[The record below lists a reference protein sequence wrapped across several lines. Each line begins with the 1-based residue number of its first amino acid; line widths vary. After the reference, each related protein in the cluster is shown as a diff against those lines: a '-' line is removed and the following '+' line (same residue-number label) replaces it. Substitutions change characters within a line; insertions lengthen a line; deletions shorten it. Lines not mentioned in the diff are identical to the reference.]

1 MPNVGATAAAPEAAI
16 PPGDAP
22 AQAFA
27 VAARGDSAA
36 VGRAL
41 ASLAPD
47 ERPAAVRA
55 LTTSLIHQDFEKAER
70 WVAAL
75 PAGPMQNVATEVL
88 ARSAVDRDPANA
100 VSWAF
105 AGPAPSMQS
114 TSRQAVAER
123 SAELAPQPAMARLL
137 ALPASPAR
145 LEMLGY
151 TAAAWTRLDPSAALA
166 WMRST
171 APADVKDHIAVSM
184 AFALAQTDPAHAAG
198 LLGELPSGRDRLV
211 LLGAIGQTWIAR
223 DTNQAWQWARQLPA
237 GPDRDAAFAGI
248 ETGLGGAGSR
258 LARSE
263 SAVGRRSGSGG
274 AAEPVANA
282 LPLGPARDAA
292 FRREFEEAMRE
303 SPARAADWLRQH
315 PGPDRSDAMVNE
327 LMRRWLPDN
336 PAAAKIWI
344 NENIYGP
351 GRREELLREYGQ
363 TNP

>member
-1 MPNVGATAAAPEAAI
+1 MPTVGATTAAPEAAV
-16 PPGDAP
+16 PPGDAL
-22 AQAFA
+22 ALASA
-27 VAARGDSAA
+27 ASARGDRAA

-41 ASLAPD
+41 ASLTPD

-55 LTTSLIHQDFEKAER
+55 LTTSLINQDFEKAER

-75 PAGPMQNVATEVL
+75 PVGPTQNAATEVL
-88 ARSAVDRDPANA
+88 ARSAVDRDPSGA
-100 VSWAF
+100 VSWAHG
-105 AGPAPSMQS
+105 GPSPSMQS
-114 TSRQAVAER
+114 TARQTVAAR
-123 SAELAPQPAMARLL
+123 SVELAPKPAMARLL

-151 TAAAWTRLDPSAALA
+151 AAAAWTRLDPAAALA
-166 WMRST
+166 WMRTT
-171 APADVKDHIAVSM
+171 APATVKDHLAVSM
-184 AFALAQTDPAHAAG
+184 AFALAQTDPARAAD
-198 LLGELPSGRDRLV
+198 LLGELPLGRDRLV

-223 DTNQAWQWARQLPA
+223 DANQAWQWARQLPA
-237 GPDRDAAFAGI
+237 GSNRDAAFAGI

-258 LARSE
+258 VARSE
-263 SAVGRRSGSGG
+263 PAVGRRNGGGG

-282 LPLGPARDAA
+282 LPLGPARDEA
-292 FRREFEEAMRE
+292 FRREFDEAMRE

-336 PAAAKIWI
+336 PAAAKTWI

-363 TNP
+363 TYP